1 MIWEKARLFAI
12 YKKGIILI
20 ERIIMIIAVVAVR
33 AQEKAIL
40 TSVEPMALHSG
51 SSTFQLSARFRM
63 FRSPG
68 HEYNIIGGISYD

>member
-40 TSVEPMALHSG
+40 TQNCH
-51 SSTFQLSARFRM
+51 
-63 FRSPG
+63 
-68 HEYNIIGGISYD
+68 